1 MDGYPRLC
9 RARRKPWSGR
19 GASMPLCIAPSGHLL
34 HITDAERGQP
44 GLTCIECGQRVIARK
59 GLAKR
64 RAPHFAH
71 FRPPI
76 RCNYT
81 PEGAAHRWAK
91 ALLHKAQWLRTP
103 PRPSP
108 TTIDKE
114 IVDTFRIKGVRAEQ
128 LYGARRIDALV
139 DLGDLDRDYTSLG
152 VEIAVTH
159 LSGEQK
165 QSDLAGFPFPTIEI
179 RINSSIL
186 DMAEAEAI
194 RHLTHHAPRSW
205 LFDLETH
212 RRPPPPWPAP
222 APFSARPSPPL
233 RSPAAPPPRPA
244 PRASGSPAVRTTD
257 PPSFILAYAR
267 ATESI
272 AGQTKLHWTHTL
284 ADLAAADARV
294 WRRCAKCDDRAEQQV
309 AALIADYGPHFSLWK
324 RTRPC
329 RQPGC
334 NGNVHCYAYRS
345 DGSMVCL
352 IRPREGRSIDQS
364 TSSATVPL

>member
-1 MDGYPRLC
+1 
-9 RARRKPWSGR
+9 
-19 GASMPLCIAPSGHLL
+19 MPLCIAPSGHLL
-34 HITDAERGQP
+34 HIENATKGQL
-44 GLTCIECGQRVIARK
+44 GLSCIDCGQRVIARK
-59 GLAKR
+59 GQTGL
-64 RAPHFAH
+64 RAHHFAH
-71 FRPPI
+71 FRPPV

-81 PEGAAHRWAK
+81 PESAAHRWAK
-91 ALLHKAQWLRTP
+91 ALLHKARWLQTP

-108 TTIDKE
+108 ETIDKE
-114 IVDTFRIKGVRAEQ
+114 IVDTFRIKAVRPEQ

-139 DLGDLDRDYTSLG
+139 DLAELGRDYTSIG

-186 DMAEAEAI
+186 DLAEADAI

-212 RRPPPPWPAP
+212 RRPPPPRPAP
-222 APFSARPSPPL
+222 APFRVRPASHL
-233 RSPAAPPPRPA
+233 RSPPPPPRPSVSRTS
-244 PRASGSPAVRTTD
+244 PSPAIRGAD

-267 ATESI
+267 ATESV
-272 AGQTKLHWTHTL
+272 AGQTKLRWTHTL
-284 ADLAAADARV
+284 SDLAAAGARV

-309 AALIADYGPHFSLWK
+309 AALITDHGPHFSLWK

-329 RQPGC
+329 RRPGC
-334 NGNVHCYAYRS
+334 NGHVHCYAHS
-345 DGSMVCL
+345 NDGSMVCL
-352 IRPREGRSIDQS
+352 IRPRESSSIGN
-364 TSSATVPL
+364 PLHHDTEPL